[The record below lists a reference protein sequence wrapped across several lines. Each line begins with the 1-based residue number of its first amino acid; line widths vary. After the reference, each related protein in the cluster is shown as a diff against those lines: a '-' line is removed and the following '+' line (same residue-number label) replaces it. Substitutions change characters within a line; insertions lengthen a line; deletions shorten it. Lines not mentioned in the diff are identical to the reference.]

1 MQKKKKNLTIEVQ
14 KTVNYLSQ
22 GLKSVFSDSPG
33 IWTHMIGTI
42 HKCAACFSVWMLLE
56 HARSVKPVFL
66 YTNFPANVEIFG
78 ASVPPSVIVV

>member
-1 MQKKKKNLTIEVQ
+1 
-14 KTVNYLSQ
+14 
-22 GLKSVFSDSPG
+22 
-33 IWTHMIGTI
+33 MIGTI